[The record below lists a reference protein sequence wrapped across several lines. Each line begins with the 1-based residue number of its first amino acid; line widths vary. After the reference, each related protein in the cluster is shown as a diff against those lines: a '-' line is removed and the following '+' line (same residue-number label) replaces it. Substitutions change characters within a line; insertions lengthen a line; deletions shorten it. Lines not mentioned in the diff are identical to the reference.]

1 MQIDVAYVVVGL
13 IANNTGQ
20 LIARQN
26 STLQYITSNQLLCR
40 RTMVG
45 EVVGLRRSKDKI
57 EQNTTGQYNAKNIT
71 AKYLI
76 SSHHLCLSGRT

>member
-45 EVVGLRRSKDKI
+45 EVVGLRRSKYTTAHNTK
-57 EQNTTGQYNAKNIT
+57 EQNTT
-71 AKYLI
+71 
-76 SSHHLCLSGRT
+76 